1 MVAKISS
8 LLYGTIFNPWL
19 TIPAVAAYALKNPE
33 QLQVVLRGRDAA
45 FLPEIT
51 ASPAMK
57 KVLYCILASIAHRFQ
72 AYLSRRALNN
82 GVSDKYDWS
91 KEIVVV
97 TGGAGGMGGEI
108 VKMLASKGT
117 RVAVLDILPLTYPKP
132 PSVEYYKCDLTDA
145 DSLHQVAEEIRAN
158 WGDPTV
164 LCAIAG
170 IVRAKGLLE
179 LTKRDLD
186 LTFGVN
192 AIAVAMCYKEFV
204 PAMVKNNHGHVVTM
218 ASMASYLASCKMVD
232 YAASKSAALALHEG
246 LQTELKHVYKAP
258 KVRCTIVNPS
268 VVGTKMFTGF
278 KLPLQNLTPPL
289 TPQEVAGHV
298 VDALWA
304 GEARQIELPGL
315 TRLTMTGIK
324 GSPPFWRIAMQDFIK
339 DSMSGF
345 GGRKVMD

>member
-1 MVAKISS
+1 MVEKLVS
-8 LLYGTIFNPWL
+8 LLYSTLFNPWVA
-19 TIPAVAAYALKNPE
+19 IPAVTGYALKNPD
-33 QLQVVLRGRDAA
+33 QLRVILRGREAA

-51 ASPAMK
+51 ASPAVR
-57 KVLYCILASIAHRFQ
+57 KVLYCILTGIALRLQ
-72 AYLSRRALNN
+72 AYLTRRALNN
-82 GVSDKYDWS
+82 GVSDTYDWS

-97 TGGAGGMGGEI
+97 TGGAGGIGGEV
-108 VKMLASKGT
+108 VKLASRGT
-117 RVAVLDILPLTYPKP
+117 KVAVIDILPLTYPKP

-145 DSLHQVAEEIRAN
+145 DSLHQAAEEIRAN

-170 IVRAKGLLE
+170 IVRAKGILE

-218 ASMASYLASCKMVD
+218 ASLASYLPSCKMVD

-246 LQTELKHVYKAP
+246 LQTELRHVYKAP
-258 KVRCTIVNPS
+258 K
-268 VVGTKMFTGF
+268 G
-278 KLPLQNLTPPL
+278 LTPPL
-289 TPQEVAGHV
+289 TPELVASHV
-298 VDALWA
+298 VDALWS
-304 GEARQIELPGL
+304 GEARHIELPWL
-315 TRLTMTGIK
+315 TKLTMMPIK
-324 GSPPFWRIAMQDFIK
+324 GSPPFWRIAMQDLVK
-339 DSMSGF
+339 DSMSSF